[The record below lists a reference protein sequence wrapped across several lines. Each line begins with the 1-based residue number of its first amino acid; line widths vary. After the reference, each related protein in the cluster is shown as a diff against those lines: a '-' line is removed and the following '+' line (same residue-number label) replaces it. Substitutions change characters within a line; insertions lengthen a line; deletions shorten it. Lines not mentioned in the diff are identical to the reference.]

1 MKQLILATK
10 NDGKLKEIREM
21 LAGLPVE
28 VLGLKDIGR
37 TEEIA
42 EDGESFKANALIKAR
57 AIFAATGK
65 AVLADD
71 SGLEIE
77 ALGGAPGVH
86 SARFLGEGTGYAAK
100 IDAILRLLER
110 VPESRRNADFR
121 CVIAFIRPGR
131 RRRAVEKTAEG
142 RVDGRIAEK
151 PAGSGGFGYDPVF
164 YLPEKGCTMA
174 QLSDEEKNTLS
185 HRARAL
191 EAVLPAVRKWLE
203 H

>member
-10 NDGKLKEIREM
+10 NDGKLREIREM

-28 VLGLKDIGR
+28 VLGLKDIGW
-37 TEEIA
+37 TEEIT

-86 SARFLGEGTGYAAK
+86 SARFLGEGTGYDAK

-131 RRRAVEKTAEG
+131 RGRAAAKTAEG

-151 PAGSGGFGYDPVF
+151 PAGGGGFGYDPVF